1 MTTKRTHGPCTCAK
15 AAIPSLEGHQS
26 DCPSLYPAQQE
37 PDALTRLVR
46 LVKTAWMLTP
56 NATNRISADEF
67 EETALSLI
75 SEAREE
81 QRKAR
86 NEGLG
91 LGHGARIAHDVAR
104 KANGYPERQ
113 KAALDIAVLI
123 LEAKE

>member
-46 LVKTAWMLTP
+46 MVRQHGLDWVPPSDAWT
-56 NATNRISADEF
+56 EQ
-67 EETALSLI
+67 ALSLI

-81 QRKAR
+81 QMKAVDTAR
-86 NEGLG
+86 NDGIE
-91 LGHGARIAHDVAR
+91 RVAR
-104 KANGYPERQ
+104 AFEDNDMSST
-113 KAALDIAVLI
+113 AADVRRLKD
-123 LEAKE
+123 AKP